1 MTTLNNKAQI
11 VLDPIVLCS
20 LFPFCFGSMLMH
32 LMLADVSETK
42 LDKLQHLRKAFDFL
56 DMHLSRKTDRDLVQK
71 VFAEDPNNMA
81 ILFMRYSRLAHLESL
96 QNFIEPDGTLSNAY
110 DCALN
115 DEINELNESCSRVLG
130 LEE

>member
-1 MTTLNNKAQI
+1 
-11 VLDPIVLCS
+11 
-20 LFPFCFGSMLMH
+20 MLMH
-32 LMLADVSETK
+32 LMLADFSETK

-81 ILFMRYSRLAHLESL
+81 LLFMRYSRLTHLENL
-96 QNFIEPDGTLSNAY
+96 QNFIEPDGTLSNSY

-115 DEINELNESCSRVLG
+115 DEINELKKVAAMHQV
-130 LEE
+130 